1 MKLKYLFTFIL
12 LVCSVIVTN
21 SQNISRSKKEIKW
34 IGIETW
40 SSPTDSKK
48 VISFV
53 DAQYPSDNDLP
64 YFIENISKKDNEK
77 TTLNVVNPHFESVSP
92 DELVLLRDKNLPSE
106 ISVSSFTSTDRGVK
120 TQTFQILPFVKRGEE
135 ILKLID
141 FELEVEKTLN
151 PQKAPSAIHSYAESS
166 VLKSGK
172 FVKVK
177 VKESGIYKITYETLK
192 DMGINPE
199 NVRVFGYGG
208 ALQEQSFLVPKP
220 DDLPEVAIWMEKGA
234 DGIFNAGDYILFY
247 GQGVVKW
254 KYDSSSKL
262 FTHTLNHYANEGYYF
277 ITSDVGEGKKIT
289 EKTIPVPADANVVE
303 VSEFVDYKVHELEK
317 INLGKTG
324 KVFYGEEF
332 SSVTSYDYQFDFPNL
347 TGAEVVARLDVA
359 AISSENTSFD
369 LTLNTEVTR
378 RVNVDRKGSDHYQV
392 GRDSNAMLT
401 FPSPSGS
408 VVNFNLTY
416 NKSNNNSRGYLN
428 YLEVNVRRNL
438 QMSGA
443 TMFFRNVDHLNSG
456 NYTKYSI
463 SGAGKNVQIWDIT
476 DQSNIKKIVTT
487 RNGDLIEFTD
497 SNEEVKQ
504 YVAIDPSVK
513 SAFTLEPEVVGPIKN
528 QNLHGLPSADMII
541 ITHPN
546 FVSQAKR
553 LADAHLEK
561 DGLTTHVVTTEQ
573 VYNEFSSGTPD
584 ATAYRWIMK
593 MFYDRALAAGA
604 PDLMPK
610 YLLLFG
616 RGTFDNRGIINN
628 SGDNMVLTYQA
639 DESLNRIN
647 SYVTD
652 DYFGFLDDEDGLAV
666 ITHKLDIGIGRFP
679 VVTVQHAEDVV
690 TKTINYMNNTV
701 KGSWKNQLTF
711 VADDG
716 DDSMHVEDADGIA
729 NTIFKAN
736 PEYQIQKIYLDSYRQ
751 ETSASGDS
759 YPIAKKRLQD
769 MISSGTF
776 LLNFTGHASAVG
788 WTDEKILL
796 ANDVKELFNKKLPM
810 WVAATC
816 DFVLFDSKEISA
828 GESVLL
834 NPVGGGIGNFSAAR
848 VVYAAQNEIIN
859 RNFTKNL
866 FTKTKGEYPRL
877 GDAVRVAKNDIGAEN
892 NKMSYVLLG
901 DPALRLNYPQNY
913 KVITESINGNN
924 TSQVTDTLKALSVNT
939 VKGYVANQNDSKATE
954 FNGIVEINIYDKEQ
968 RITTLNNHNEK
979 FGVFTFTDRP
989 NILYSGK
996 AKAVNGEF
1004 EFTFMMPRDIRYN
1017 YGTGRI
1023 NYYANDTITGMEGQ
1037 GYFENFVVG
1046 GAKSDVEYETDG
1058 PIIEMYLNTPSFV
1071 SGDKVNETPLFVAH
1085 ISDVSGINTVGSGI
1099 GHDIKLVIDNNPYTS
1114 FILNDRFEAETNSYQ
1129 AGRVQF
1135 KLPQLLPGKHTLT
1148 LHAWDLLNNS
1158 SQATLEFEVVEG
1170 LTPEIASVQNYPNP
1184 VKTGTTFIVA
1194 HDRPEMVLETRVDI
1208 FDMTGRLIY
1217 SQQQSSAD
1225 DLRWDVT
1232 DSVGNRVRPGAYL
1245 YRVSVKTKNS
1255 EFTSKA
1261 NKIIVLGQ

>member
-1 MKLKYLFTFIL
+1 MNLKYFTSIL
-12 LVCSVIVTN
+12 LVCAVISTN
-21 SQNISRSKKEIKW
+21 AQTVSRLQKEIKW
-34 IGIETW
+34 TGLETW
-40 SSPTDSKK
+40 SLPTASKK
-48 VISFV
+48 VISFT
-53 DAQYPSDNDLP
+53 DAQYPSDNELP
-64 YFIENISKKDNEK
+64 YFIENISKKDNENI
-77 TTLNVVNPHFESVSP
+77 TLTIVNPHFEPVSKE
-92 DELVLLRDKNLPSE
+92 ELALLRDKNLPSD
-106 ISVSSFTSTDRGVK
+106 ISVSSFTANDRGVK
-120 TQTFQILPFVKRGEE
+120 SQTFQILPFVKKGEG
-135 ILKLID
+135 ILKLTD
-141 FELEVEKTLN
+141 FELQIEKTAV
-151 PQKAPSAIHSYAESS
+151 PQRAPSAVHSYVESS

-177 VKESGIYKITYETLK
+177 IKESGIYKITYEALK

-208 ALQEQSFLVPKP
+208 ALQEQSFLIPKP

-254 KYDSSSKL
+254 KYDPASKL
-262 FTHTLNHYANEGYYF
+262 FTHTLNHYSNEGYYF
-277 ITSDVGEGKKIT
+277 ITSDVGVGKRIT
-289 EKTIPVPADANVVE
+289 DKTISVPADADVIN
-303 VSEFVDYKVHELEK
+303 VSEFTDYKVHEVEK

-332 SSVTSYDYQFDFPNL
+332 STKTSYDFQFDFPNL
-347 TGAEVVARLDVA
+347 TGADVVARIDVA
-359 AISSENTSFD
+359 AISSGDSSFD
-369 LTLNTEVTR
+369 LTLAGVSNPIPVA
-378 RVNVDRKGSDHYQV
+378 RKGSDYYQV
-392 GRDSNAMLT
+392 GRGANAVLT
-401 FPSPSGS
+401 YPKPSGS
-408 VVNFNLTY
+408 VLNFNLTY
-416 NKSNNNSRGYLN
+416 NKSDNNSRGYLN
-428 YLEVNVRRNL
+428 YLEVNARRSL
-438 QMSGA
+438 QMTGSA
-443 TMFFRNVDHLNSG
+443 MFFRNTDYYKSG
-456 NYTKYSI
+456 SYTKYSI
-463 SGAGKNVQIWDIT
+463 AGAGQSVQIWDIT

-504 YVAIDPSVK
+504 YVAIDPTVK

-528 QNLHGLPSADMII
+528 QNLHGLPAADMII
-541 ITHPN
+541 ITHPD
-546 FVSQAKR
+546 FVSQANR

-584 ATAYRWIMK
+584 ATAYRWVMK
-593 MFYDRALAAGA
+593 MFYDRALAAGDA
-604 PDLMPK
+604 DMMPK

-616 RGTFDNRGIINN
+616 RGTYDNRGIINN
-628 SGDNMVLTYQA
+628 SGDNLVLTYQA
-639 DESLNRIN
+639 EESLNKVN

-652 DYFGFLDDEDGLAV
+652 DYFGFLDDDEGLAV
-666 ITHKLDIGIGRFP
+666 TAHKLDIGIGRFP

-701 KGSWKNQLTF
+701 KGNWKNQLTF

-716 DDSMHVEDADGIA
+716 DNSMHVEDTDGIA
-729 NTIFKAN
+729 RTVFKTN

-751 ETSASGDS
+751 ERSASGDS

-769 MISSGTF
+769 MISNGTF
-776 LLNFTGHASAVG
+776 FLNFMGHASAIG

-796 ANDVKELFNKKLPM
+796 SHDVKELFNKKLPM

-848 VVYAAQNEIIN
+848 VVYAAQNETIN

-866 FTKTKGEYPRL
+866 FTKTNGEYPRL
-877 GDAVRVAKNDIGAEN
+877 GDAVRSAKNAIAAEN

-913 KVITESINGNN
+913 KVITESINGN
-924 TSQVTDTLKALSVNT
+924 TTQVADTLKALSVNKVT
-939 VKGYVANQNDSKATE
+939 GYVANLNGSKATD
-954 FNGIVEINIYDKEQ
+954 FNGTVEISIYDKEQ
-968 RITTLNNHNEK
+968 TITTLNNHNEK

-989 NILYSGK
+989 NTLYSGK
-996 AKAVNGEF
+996 VEAVNGEF

-1017 YGTGRI
+1017 YGFGRI
-1023 NYYANDTITGMEGQ
+1023 NYYANDTITGLEGQ

-1046 GAKSDVEYETDG
+1046 GAKSDVEYETEG

-1071 SGDKVNETPLFVAH
+1071 SGDKVNETPLLVAH
-1085 ISDVSGINTVGSGI
+1085 ISDINGINTAGSGI

-1114 FILNDRFEAETNSYQ
+1114 YILNENFEAETNNYQ

-1135 KLPQLLPGKHTLT
+1135 KLPQLSPGKHTLT

-1158 SQATLEFEVVEG
+1158 SQETLEFEVVPG
-1170 LTPEIASVQNYPNP
+1170 LTPVIANVRNYPNP
-1184 VKTGTTFIVA
+1184 VKTETTFVVE
-1194 HDRPEMVLETRVDI
+1194 HDRPEIVLETKVDI
-1208 FDMTGRLIY
+1208 FDLSGRLIY
-1217 SQQQSSAD
+1217 TQQQSSAD
-1225 DLRWDVT
+1225 NLRWDVR
-1232 DSVGNRVRPGAYL
+1232 DSAGNRVRPGMYL
-1245 YRVSVKTKNS
+1245 YNISVKTKNS

>member
-1 MKLKYLFTFIL
+1 MNLKYFTSIL
-12 LVCSVIVTN
+12 LVCAVISTN
-21 SQNISRSKKEIKW
+21 AQTISRLQKEIKW
-34 IGIETW
+34 TGLETW
-40 SSPTDSKK
+40 SSPTASKK
-48 VISFV
+48 VISFT
-53 DAQYPSDNDLP
+53 DAQYPSDNELP
-64 YFIENISKKDNEK
+64 YFIENISKKDNENI
-77 TTLNVVNPHFESVSP
+77 TLTVVNPRFEPVSKE
-92 DELVLLRDKNLPSE
+92 ELALLRDKNLPSD
-106 ISVSSFTSTDRGVK
+106 ISVSSFTANDRGVK
-120 TQTFQILPFVKRGEE
+120 SQTFQILPFVKKGEE
-135 ILKLID
+135 ILKLTD
-141 FELEVEKTLN
+141 FELQIEKTAV
-151 PQKAPSAIHSYAESS
+151 PQRVPSAVHSYVESS

-177 VKESGIYKITYETLK
+177 IKESGIYKITYEALK

-208 ALQEQSFLVPKP
+208 ALQEQSFLIPKP
-220 DDLPEVAIWMEKGA
+220 DDLPEVAVWMEKGA

-254 KYDSSSKL
+254 KYDPASKL
-262 FTHTLNHYANEGYYF
+262 FTHTLNHYSNEGYYF
-277 ITSDVGEGKKIT
+277 ITSDVGVGKRIT
-289 EKTIPVPADANVVE
+289 DKTISVPADADVIN
-303 VSEFVDYKVHELEK
+303 VSEFTDYKVHEVEK

-332 SSVTSYDYQFDFPNL
+332 STKTSYDFQFDFPNL
-347 TGAEVVARLDVA
+347 TGADVVARIDVA
-359 AISSENTSFD
+359 AISSGDSSFD
-369 LTLNTEVTR
+369 LTLAGVSNPIPVAR
-378 RVNVDRKGSDHYQV
+378 RGSDNYQV
-392 GRDSNAMLT
+392 GRGANVVLT
-401 FPSPSGS
+401 YPKPSGS
-408 VVNFNLTY
+408 VLNFNLTY
-416 NKSNNNSRGYLN
+416 NKSDNNSRGYLN
-428 YLEVNVRRNL
+428 YLEVNARRSL
-438 QMSGA
+438 QMTGSA
-443 TMFFRNVDHLNSG
+443 MFFRNTDYYKSG
-456 NYTKYSI
+456 SYTKYSI
-463 SGAGKNVQIWDIT
+463 AGAGQSVQIWDIT

-504 YVAIDPSVK
+504 YVAIDPTVK

-528 QNLHGLPSADMII
+528 QNLHGLPAADMII
-541 ITHPN
+541 ITHPD
-546 FVSQAKR
+546 FVSQANR

-584 ATAYRWIMK
+584 ATAYRWVMK
-593 MFYDRALAAGA
+593 MFYDRALAAGDA
-604 PDLMPK
+604 DMMPK

-616 RGTFDNRGIINN
+616 RGTYDNRGIINN
-628 SGDNMVLTYQA
+628 SGDNLVLTYQA
-639 DESLNRIN
+639 EESLNKVN

-652 DYFGFLDDEDGLAV
+652 DYFGFLDDDEGLAV
-666 ITHKLDIGIGRFP
+666 TAHKLDIGIGRFP

-701 KGSWKNQLTF
+701 KGNWKNQLTF

-716 DDSMHVEDADGIA
+716 DNSMHVEDADGIA
-729 NTIFKAN
+729 RTVFKTN

-751 ETSASGDS
+751 ERSASGDS

-769 MISSGTF
+769 MISNGTF
-776 LLNFTGHASAVG
+776 FLNFMGHASAIG

-796 ANDVKELFNKKLPM
+796 SYDVKELFNKKLPM

-848 VVYAAQNEIIN
+848 VVYAAQNETIN

-866 FTKTKGEYPRL
+866 FTKTNGEYPRL
-877 GDAVRVAKNDIGAEN
+877 GDAVRSAKNAIAAEN

-913 KVITESINGNN
+913 KVITESINGS
-924 TSQVTDTLKALSVNT
+924 TTQVADTLKALSVNKVT
-939 VKGYVANQNDSKATE
+939 GYVANLNGSKATD
-954 FNGIVEINIYDKEQ
+954 FNGTVEISIYDKEQ
-968 RITTLNNHNEK
+968 TITTLNNHNEK

-989 NILYSGK
+989 NTLYSGK
-996 AKAVNGEF
+996 AKVVNGEF

-1017 YGTGRI
+1017 YGLGRI
-1023 NYYANDTITGMEGQ
+1023 NYYANDTITGLEGQ

-1046 GAKSDVEYETDG
+1046 GVKSDVEYETEG

-1071 SGDKVNETPLFVAH
+1071 SGDKVNETPLLVAH
-1085 ISDVSGINTVGSGI
+1085 ISDINGINTAGSGI

-1114 FILNDRFEAETNSYQ
+1114 YILNENFEAETNNFQ

-1135 KLPQLLPGKHTLT
+1135 KLPQLSPGKHTLT

-1158 SQATLEFEVVEG
+1158 SQETLEFEVVPG
-1170 LTPEIASVQNYPNP
+1170 LTPVIANVRNYPNP
-1184 VKTGTTFIVA
+1184 VKTETTFVVE
-1194 HDRPEMVLETRVDI
+1194 HDRPEIVLETKVDI
-1208 FDMTGRLIY
+1208 FDLSGRLIY
-1217 SQQQSSAD
+1217 TQQQSSAD
-1225 DLRWDVT
+1225 NLRWDVR
-1232 DSVGNRVRPGAYL
+1232 DSAGNRVRPGMYL
-1245 YRVSVKTKNS
+1245 YNISVKTKNS